1 MNHSKTT
8 NFHRSEEAFI
18 LSSLREVVNVWSRGS
33 GQATF
38 NLSIVDGFV
47 DLQLGFRLGHPTDPH
62 LLPDPVHPLH
72 LTPDEANNVQSRK
85 RKKGPAR
92 REKDRAR
99 AARHQARFQP
109 EAAAVSTLSE
119 EQQSPPVILPITGKL
134 IQLKST
140 SVTAPAPA
148 QPPAVLPSAAVP
160 AATPPH
166 GASPSTPATPHT
178 KTAAMPPMRYVDVN
192 CVKRHLFSSVP
203 QNPDQK
209 SPPHQTP
216 TTSTKSYKRKE
227 DELWTRLFK

>member
-8 NFHRSEEAFI
+8 NFHCSEEAFI

-38 NLSIVDGFV
+38 NLSIVDGFA

-72 LTPDEANNVQSRK
+72 LPSDEANYVQSRK
-85 RKKGPAR
+85 RKNGPAR

-99 AARHQARFQP
+99 AASHQARFQP
-109 EAAAVSTLSE
+109 EAAAVSSQS
-119 EQQSPPVILPITGKL
+119 EQQQPTPVILPITGKL
-134 IQLKST
+134 TQLKST
-140 SVTAPAPA
+140 SVTAPVSA
-148 QPPAVLPSAAVP
+148 QPPLVRPTAAAP
-160 AATPPH
+160 AATPPP
-166 GASPSTPATPHT
+166 GVPPCPPTTPHT
-178 KTAAMPPMRYVDVN
+178 KKAAMPPKRYVDVK
-192 CVKRHLFSSVP
+192 CVKRHLFSSIP

-216 TTSTKSYKRKE
+216 TPSTKSYKRKE